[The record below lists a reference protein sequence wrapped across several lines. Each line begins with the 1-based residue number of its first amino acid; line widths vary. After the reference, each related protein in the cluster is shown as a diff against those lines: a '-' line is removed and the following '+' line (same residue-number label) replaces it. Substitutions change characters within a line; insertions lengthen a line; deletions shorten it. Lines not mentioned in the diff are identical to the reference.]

1 MATLIGIVAVLIGA
15 FGVFIYFQS
24 IVRVMLLNRREPDII
39 ERCVRSLAVKIVHAL
54 AGGRH
59 DYEDV
64 QRAQAWILPIFIFLL
79 VTSWFL
85 LVQTSFS
92 LVLWGLHVE
101 EGWPRAFSSSG
112 SALSTLGYLTPSTLL
127 GEYLA
132 VYEAAIGLAIVIL
145 IFTFVP
151 GYQAA
156 IQARERKV
164 GWLFARTGRHPNC
177 VTLLEA
183 LKKAGPVDDP
193 AVWEDWEN
201 WFRGI
206 HETHSL
212 SPMLAYVPSVYRG
225 TSWVGASAAVLDT
238 ASVILSTLDSKQTD
252 AVRVCR
258 ETGVTAIRLIATE
271 LDENRPGQFHTYQSD
286 NPKLIAGFDALYD
299 KLVEIGLPVREDKE
313 QCRNAL
319 VALRSEYEK
328 SIHHIAASTLMPV
341 EVPWVVAHAN
351 TAAMKGTS

>member
-1 MATLIGIVAVLIGA
+1 METIVSIVAILIGL
-15 FGVFIYFQS
+15 FGVFVYFRS
-24 IVRVMLLNRREPDII
+24 IVRVMLLNRREPDFI
-39 ERCVRSLAVKIVHAL
+39 ERGVRSVAVKIVHAL
-54 AGGRH
+54 AGGSPA
-59 DYEDV
+59 YQEV
-64 QRAQAWILPIFIFLL
+64 QRVQAWILPIFIFLA

-85 LVQTSFS
+85 LVQFSFS
-92 LVLWGLHVE
+92 FILWGLGIE
-101 EGWPRAFSSSG
+101 TGWPRAFSSSG

-177 VTLLEA
+177 ISLLEA
-183 LKKAGPVDDP
+183 LKKSGSFDDP
-193 AVWEDWEN
+193 AVWEDWES

-206 HETHSL
+206 YETHSL
-212 SPMLAYVPSVYRG
+212 APILAYVPSVYRS

-238 ASVILSTLDSKQTD
+238 ASVILTTLDSKQTD
-252 AVRVCR
+252 AVRICR
-258 ETGVTAIRLIATE
+258 ETGAAAMQLIATE
-271 LDENRPGQFHTYQSD
+271 LEQDSPVARHTYQSD

-299 KLVEIGLPVREDKE
+299 KLIEIGLPVKQDKQKCCE
-313 QCRNAL
+313 AL
-319 VALRSEYEK
+319 VALRAEYEAD
-328 SIHHIAASTLMPV
+328 IHRIAASTLMPV
-341 EVPWVVAHAN
+341 EVPWVVAHAH
-351 TAAMKGTS
+351 AASARGVP

>member
-1 MATLIGIVAVLIGA
+1 MGTLFRVVMVLVGF
-15 FGVFIYFQS
+15 FGVFAYFRS

-39 ERCVRSLAVKIVHAL
+39 ERCVRSLAVKIVHGL

-59 DYEDV
+59 DYENV
-64 QRAQAWILPIFIFLL
+64 QRAQAWMMPVFIFLL

-85 LVQTSFS
+85 LVQFSFS
-92 LVLWGLHVE
+92 LILWGLRIE
-101 EGWPRAFSSSG
+101 TGWPRAFSSSG
-112 SALSTLGYLTPSTLL
+112 SALSTLGYLTPSTLI
-127 GEYLA
+127 GEYFA

-164 GWLFARTGRHPNC
+164 GWLFARTGRHPTC

-183 LKKAGPVDDP
+183 LKKAGPLDDP
-193 AVWEDWEN
+193 DVWHDWEH

-206 HETHSL
+206 YETHSL
-212 SPMLAYVPSVYRG
+212 APMLAYVPSVYPG

-238 ASVILSTLDSKQTD
+238 TSLILTTLDSKKTD
-252 AVRVCR
+252 AVRLCR
-258 ETGVTAIRLIATE
+258 ETGVATIRLIATE
-271 LDENRPGQFHTYQSD
+271 LERGSRGALSSHLSAD
-286 NPKLIAGFDALYD
+286 PKLIAGFNELYD
-299 KLVEIGLPVREDKE
+299 KLIDIGLPVKKDKNACRE
-313 QCRNAL
+313 AF
-319 VALRSEYEK
+319 VALRAEYET

-341 EVPWVVAHAN
+341 EVPWVLAHAQA
-351 TAAMKGTS
+351 TPVRGSV